1 MRPTL
6 RRRANKTYMVQLLSS
21 MEAIQRHKIQI
32 VIRAL
37 QFSISMGSLVAKI
50 RKWKGALEAWAPSR
64 PTLVAEIM
72 DMECHSKA

>member
-50 RKWKGALEAWAPSR
+50 RK
-64 PTLVAEIM
+64 
-72 DMECHSKA
+72 